1 MQDTLESDQQFRRMF
16 TKCTVMSSFIM
27 YLDDLY
33 KAVLGFC
40 IFSVNQG
47 FF

>member
-1 MQDTLESDQQFRRMF
+1 
-16 TKCTVMSSFIM
+16 M

-40 IFSVNQG
+40 IFSINQG
-47 FF
+47 FFEHGIILGIKLIF

>member
-1 MQDTLESDQQFRRMF
+1 MEDILESEQQYRRMF
-16 TKCTVMSSFIM
+16 IKGTVMDSFIM

-40 IFSVNQG
+40 IFPGNQH